1 MERLLKS
8 RKAVETKRE
17 TSLLQFWKNKC
28 QTRCRVGTLS
38 LVWEVD
44 SPPLGINLLED
55 NYLVQMKK
63 MENSNNLNSLKD
75 KTI

>member
-1 MERLLKS
+1 MGRHLKS
-8 RKAVETKRE
+8 RKAVKTKRE
-17 TSLLQFWKNKC
+17 IYLLPLWRNTC
-28 QTRCRVGTLS
+28 QKRCRVGTLS

-55 NYLVQMKK
+55 NFLIQMKK

>member
-8 RKAVETKRE
+8 RKAVETKRK
-17 TSLLQFWKNKC
+17 TSLLQLWKNTC
-28 QTRCRVGTLS
+28 QRRCRVGTLS
-38 LVWEVD
+38 LVWEAD
-44 SPPLGINLLED
+44 KPPLGINHLED
-55 NYLVQMKK
+55 NYLIQMKK